1 MDLKNIVVTG
11 GTGFVGRRLLPHL
24 DQPLV
29 LTRSPEKHMAD
40 PNAKYAYWN
49 SDTIL
54 DPETLV
60 GCQGVVHLAGEPIAE
75 GRWTTERKQRIRDS
89 RVIGTRCLVKSLA
102 KMDKRP
108 EVLVAASAVGYYGN
122 RPGEDLTEDSEPGEG
137 FLSDV
142 CEEWEA
148 EAAEAEHLGIRVCRV
163 RLGIVLEPSAGALE
177 KMLPFFKMGVAG
189 PLGSGRQYFP
199 WVHVDDIVGILLH
212 CLQNRHIQGAVNA
225 VAPESLSNLK
235 FTRKLGKALRRPTL
249 LPVPKFGLK
258 LLYGEFA
265 DSLFDD
271 QKVVPQALQQSGYR
285 FKFPNLDTA
294 LKDLL

>member
-1 MDLKNIVVTG
+1 MDLKDIVVTG
-11 GTGFVGRRLLPHL
+11 GTGFVGNRLLPRL
-24 DQPLV
+24 DHPLV
-29 LTRSPEKHMAD
+29 LTRSPEKHHSDPTAD
-40 PNAKYAYWN
+40 YAYWN
-49 SDTIL
+49 SDNIL
-54 DPETLV
+54 EPEVLE
-60 GCQGVVHLAGEPIAE
+60 GCRGIVHLAGEPIAE
-75 GRWTTERKQRIRDS
+75 GRWTTEKKQRIRDS

-102 KMDKRP
+102 KLEKRP
-108 EVLVAASAVGYYGN
+108 DVLVAASAVGYYGH
-122 RPGEDLTEDSEPGEG
+122 RPGVELTEDSEAGEG

-148 EAAEAEHLGIRVCRV
+148 EAIEAEHLGIRVCRV

-177 KMLPFFKMGVAG
+177 KMLPFFKLGIAG

-212 CLQNRHIQGAVNA
+212 CLQNPNVKGPVNA

-235 FTRKLGKALRRPTL
+235 FTRKLGKALHRPTL
-249 LPVPKFGLK
+249 LPVPRFGLK
-258 LLYGEFA
+258 MLYGEFA

-271 QKVVPQALQQSGYR
+271 QKVIPKALQDSGYH
-285 FKFPNLDTA
+285 FQFPDLEAA